1 MRVVNLTLCRFLRV
15 HLFNLLDG
23 LPHEVPLRKVLPLDW
38 DHHGGCFVT
47 AQRING
53 SRIALVVEFVGDAE
67 VEDRKELVAWDWRTG
82 ELVSTPSLWGSGSD
96 PILNQVLECSSDD
109 PVIGTAISA
118 ISDVH
123 LLEGSWLVALSD
135 RNTSPQ
141 LIVFNTLL
149 PQQDA
154 KSWRILQ
161 LPRLPCGDYF
171 FSSRYGDWPAEFPG
185 FLVDPAQMSFVM
197 SSQKSALV
205 IPVEPFIR
213 EISSARANPF
223 VQWDDWG
230 KHVVRTHLHP
240 KTLILQLVG
249 TKLLALRSYLPLQG
263 TFFVDTYDLSKS
275 GQGDI
280 QQVNEWQD
288 GGFRKVLLTPKCSVQ
303 CQVEGF
309 PNTLQFVG
317 NKLVCF
323 YVSLPTFKSPR
334 FIFTLLRIDAVAACW

>member
-1 MRVVNLTLCRFLRV
+1 M
-15 HLFNLLDG
+15 G
-23 LPHEVPLRKVLPLDW
+23 LENWGIGKH
-38 DHHGGCFVT
+38 
-47 AQRING
+47 
-53 SRIALVVEFVGDAE
+53 S
-67 VEDRKELVAWDWRTG
+67 
-82 ELVSTPSLWGSGSD
+82 SLWGSGSD

-205 IPVEPFIR
+205 IPVEP
-213 EISSARANPF
+213 
-223 VQWDDWG
+223 
-230 KHVVRTHLHP
+230 
-240 KTLILQLVG
+240 LIG
-249 TKLLALRSYLPLQG
+249 RY
-263 TFFVDTYDLSKS
+263 
-275 GQGDI
+275 
-280 QQVNEWQD
+280 
-288 GGFRKVLLTPKCSVQ
+288 
-303 CQVEGF
+303 
-309 PNTLQFVG
+309 
-317 NKLVCF
+317 
-323 YVSLPTFKSPR
+323 
-334 FIFTLLRIDAVAACW
+334 LLRVQIHSSNGTTGGSMS